1 MVRGKVNR
9 RDDSVSI
16 YAQELTLPEITE
28 GPRGPVVV
36 TLDTIRATTGR
47 MEELKGVLANHPG
60 TTEVHLKLT
69 KPGPDDPHQA
79 RRRPPGQRDRVAL
92 RRPQGAPRPEVPHR
106 WLSRRCPGPG

>member
-1 MVRGKVNR
+1 VRGKVNR

-36 TLDTIRATTGR
+36 TLDTMRATTGR

-69 KPGPDDPHQA
+69 KPGRATLIKLDD
-79 RRRPPGQRDRVAL
+79 AL
-92 RRPQGAPRPEVPHR
+92 RVNASESLFGDLKVLLGPRC
-106 WLSRRCPGPG
+106 LTGG